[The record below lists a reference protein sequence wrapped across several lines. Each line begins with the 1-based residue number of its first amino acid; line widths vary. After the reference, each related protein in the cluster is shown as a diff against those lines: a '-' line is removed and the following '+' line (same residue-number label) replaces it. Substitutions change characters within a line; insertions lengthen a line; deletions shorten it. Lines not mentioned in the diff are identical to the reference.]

1 MADDIDT
8 FDEELTEELG
18 ASRAARPS
26 TDTNIFIQLLVG
38 LIGTV
43 AVYFAVGPLQGGKL
57 KYLFAVIR
65 ERGPVQYAELFM
77 AFMIIAFLV
86 MKSRIVRS
94 QLRVIGDGPIPRDLD
109 LTDDEQIQDL
119 RHTIG
124 QSEAFSWSITLNRL
138 DRLLAL
144 WLGSKDIGRVAD
156 WLGSESERDT
166 SAFDS
171 TYATVRVL
179 IWAIPIMGFIGTVM
193 GLGNAIAGFGD
204 FLSGSAE
211 LSQIKDAIG
220 QVTMGLGVAFDT
232 TLLALVLS
240 VFVMFPLSSIQRREE
255 NLFVEI
261 DNYLDDN
268 LVSHLPSPEQQ
279 PLVIE
284 NLEDSIEAA
293 FRRYI
298 PDPDRYDEVFTRS
311 IDRASQLVEE
321 RFSDLAQGYE
331 STLHDLTDRLTGS
344 VSGVSDALEG
354 ALKGIVGDLK
364 GEEEKLLALR
374 NKAADQ
380 ELERFGGIM
389 KELYKSADDLAARY
403 HDTAADL
410 RQATIDSSEKS
421 IKAANE
427 LASRMEEVQ
436 RLAAGIED
444 LLHIEKAVGK
454 SLESIAASEDF
465 QKTLAD
471 LRQHL
476 ASTDAFCTKLSRPRV
491 IMLREEVAEG

>member
-1 MADDIDT
+1 
-8 FDEELTEELG
+8 
-18 ASRAARPS
+18 
-26 TDTNIFIQLLVG
+26 
-38 LIGTV
+38 
-43 AVYFAVGPLQGGKL
+43 
-57 KYLFAVIR
+57 
-65 ERGPVQYAELFM
+65 
-77 AFMIIAFLV
+77 
-86 MKSRIVRS
+86 MKSRIIRN
-94 QLRVIGDGPIPRDLD
+94 QLRIIGEGPIDRDID
-109 LTDDEQIQDL
+109 LTDDEEIQDL
-119 RHTIG
+119 RTNIA
-124 QSEAFSWSITLNRL
+124 QSDAFGWSIVLNRL

-144 WLGSKDIGRVAD
+144 WLGSKDISRVAD
-156 WLGSESERDT
+156 WLNSESERDS

-193 GLGNAIAGFGD
+193 GLGNAISGFGD
-204 FLSGSAE
+204 FLAGSAE

-255 NLFVEI
+255 TLFVEI
-261 DNYLDDN
+261 DNYLDDS

-311 IDRASQLVEE
+311 IDRAAGMVEE
-321 RFSDLAQGYE
+321 RFADLASGYE
-331 STLHDLTDRLTGS
+331 STLHDLTGRLTSS
-344 VSGVSDALEG
+344 VAAVSDSLEG

-380 ELERFGGIM
+380 ELDRFKDLM
-389 KELYKSADDLAARY
+389 KEIYASAD
-403 HDTAADL
+403 
-410 RQATIDSSEKS
+410 K
-421 IKAANE
+421 
-427 LASRMEEVQ
+427 
-436 RLAAGIED
+436 LAAGYQDTAESLRKTTVEYGEKSLQAADELSRRMEDVTKMAAGIQD
-444 LLHIEKAVGK
+444 LLQIEKAIEK
-454 SLESIAASEDF
+454 SLDGIAASEDF
-465 QKTLAD
+465 QQTLAT

-476 ASTDAFCTKLSRPRV
+476 TTTDEFCSRLSRPRV
-491 IMLREEVAEG
+491 IMLREEIADS

>member
-1 MADDIDT
+1 MADIDA
-8 FDEELTEELG
+8 FDEELTEEAG
-18 ASRAARPS
+18 ASSRASRPS
-26 TDTNIFIQLLVG
+26 TDTNIFIQLLAG
-38 LIGTV
+38 LIGTA
-43 AVYFAVGPLQGGKL
+43 AVYFAVGPLEGGKL
-57 KYLFAVIR
+57 KYLFSIIR
-65 ERGPVQYAELFM
+65 ERGPVQFAELFM
-77 AFMIIAFLV
+77 AFMVMAFLI
-86 MKSRIVRS
+86 MKSRIIRA
-94 QLRVIGDGPIPRDLD
+94 QLRVIGEGPIERDID
-109 LTDDEQIQDL
+109 LTDDEQIQDM
-119 RHTIG
+119 RHSI
-124 QSEAFSWSITLNRL
+124 SESDAFSWSITLTRL

-144 WLGSKDIGRVAD
+144 WMGSKDIGRVAD

-193 GLGNAIAGFGD
+193 GLGNAISGFGD

-220 QVTMGLGVAFDT
+220 QVTLGLGVAFDT

-311 IDRASQLVEE
+311 IERASVVVEE
-321 RFSDLAQGYE
+321 RFSDLAKGYE
-331 STLHDLTDRLTGS
+331 TTLNDLTDRLTSG
-344 VSGVSDALEG
+344 VSSVSDALEG
-354 ALKGIVGDLK
+354 ALKGVIGDLK

-380 ELERFGGIM
+380 ELERFGGLM
-389 KELYKSADDLAARY
+389 QKLYNSADDLAGRY
-403 HDTAADL
+403 HDAAQGL
-410 RQATIDSSEKS
+410 QQATIDSSEKS
-421 IKAANE
+421 IKAADT
-427 LASRMEEVQ
+427 LASRMAEVQ
-436 RLAAGIED
+436 QLASGIKE
-444 LLHIEKAVGK
+444 LLHIEEAVGK
-454 SLESIAASEDF
+454 SLEGIAASEDF

-471 LRQHL
+471 LRDHL
-476 ASTDAFCTKLSRPRV
+476 STTDAFCTRLSRPRV
-491 IMLREEVAEG
+491 IMLREEIAEG

>member
-1 MADDIDT
+1 MADIEE
-8 FDEELTEELG
+8 FDEELTEEIG
-18 ASRAARPS
+18 ASRASRPS
-26 TDTNIFIQLLVG
+26 TDINIFIQLLAG
-38 LIGTV
+38 LLGTV
-43 AVYFAVGPLQGGKL
+43 IVHFAVGPLQGGKL
-57 KYLFAVIR
+57 RYLYSIIR

-77 AFMIIAFLV
+77 AFMIIAFLI
-86 MKSRIVRS
+86 MKARVVRS
-94 QLRVIGDGPIPRDLD
+94 QLRVIGEGPIENDLD

-124 QSEAFSWSITLNRL
+124 QSDAFSWSIALTRL

-144 WLGSKDIGRVAD
+144 WLGSKDIGRVAT
-156 WLGSESERDT
+156 WLGAESERDT

-193 GLGNAIAGFGD
+193 GLGAAISGFGD

-220 QVTMGLGVAFDT
+220 QVTLGLGVAFDT

-268 LVSHLPSPEQQ
+268 LVAHLPSPEQQ

-311 IDRASQLVEE
+311 IDRASVIVEE
-321 RFSDLAQGYE
+321 RFSDLAKGYE
-331 STLHDLTDRLTGS
+331 TTLNDLTDRLTSS
-344 VSGVSDALEG
+344 VSSVSDSLEG
-354 ALKGIVGDLK
+354 ALKGIIGDLK

-380 ELERFGGIM
+380 ELERFGGLM
-389 KELYKSADDLAARY
+389 QKLYSSADEMAGRY
-403 HDTAADL
+403 HKAAQGL
-410 RQATIDSSEKS
+410 QEATIQSSEKS
-421 IKAANE
+421 ITAAKE
-427 LASRMEEVQ
+427 LVTRMEEVQ
-436 RLAAGIED
+436 RLAAGIEE
-444 LLHIEKAVGK
+444 LLQIEKAVGK
-454 SLESIAASEDF
+454 SLEGIAASEDF
-465 QKTLAD
+465 QKTLGD

-476 ASTDAFCTKLSRPRV
+476 STTDAFCTRLSRPRV
-491 IMLREEVAEG
+491 IMLREEIAEG